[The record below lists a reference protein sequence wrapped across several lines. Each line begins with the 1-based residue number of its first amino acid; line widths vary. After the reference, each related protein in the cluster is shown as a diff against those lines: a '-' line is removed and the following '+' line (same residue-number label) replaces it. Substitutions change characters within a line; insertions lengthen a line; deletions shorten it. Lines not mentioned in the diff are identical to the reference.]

1 MPAFL
6 SSHQNTRHARATQIN
21 TGRNRNITIVETT
34 AAAQPANTP
43 IKANNIKMNR
53 RAVIL
58 PPVLGLIIGCW
69 FCVGI
74 IGRLYKWLLGRG
86 YGQVKTQ
93 KWLLGRFWRFLIG
106 DDYFIVYVVLGDLIV
121 GVVCK
126 QVVSSDACC

>member
-1 MPAFL
+1 
-6 SSHQNTRHARATQIN
+6 
-21 TGRNRNITIVETT
+21 
-34 AAAQPANTP
+34 
-43 IKANNIKMNR
+43 MNR